1 MNLWEEILQKVE
13 SKVNRHSFNTWFRPT
28 RLLFEAGNTVGVLV
42 PNAQFR
48 DWLNKHY
55 AGIIHE
61 SLDELHR
68 PDLEVVFETDA
79 PRDGASSTSASNS
92 GSNGGTAKP
101 ASDPAPAGSWRTQ
114 TDEGY
119 RRPAPELHTPPTLN
133 PKYRFDTFVVG
144 TSNQFAHA
152 AARAVAEAP
161 SRAYNPL
168 FIYGGVGLGK
178 THLLHAIGHHIL
190 EHAPSSKL
198 VYISAE
204 KFMNDLINA
213 IRYDRILDFR
223 DKHRSFD
230 VLLVDDIQFIA
241 GKERTQEEFFHTF
254 NALYDSQ
261 KQIVLS
267 CDTLPRQIPTLE
279 ERLRSRFEWGLTAD
293 IQPPDLET
301 KIAILRKKADAETCV
316 LPDNVAIFIASRI
329 KSNIRELEGSLI
341 RLIAYASLT
350 GRPIDLPLAEEVLR
364 DLLPNEDRLIN
375 LDSIQKFVADH
386 YRLKVADLK
395 ARNNAKSV
403 ALPRQIAMYMGK
415 SLTKAS
421 LPDIGKA
428 FGGKHHSTVIHSVRK
443 IKTLRQTDPEFDKV
457 IQGFLD
463 SFR

>member
-1 MNLWEEILQKVE
+1 MNLWDEILQKIE

-28 RLLFEAGNTVGVLV
+28 RLLFESGSTVSVLV
-42 PNAQFR
+42 PNTHFR

-55 AGIIHE
+55 SGVIHE
-61 SLDELHR
+61 SLDEIHR
-68 PDLEVVFETDA
+68 PEIEVVFETD
-79 PRDGASSTSASNS
+79 PPKDE
-92 GSNGGTAKP
+92 
-101 ASDPAPAGSWRTQ
+101 ASDQPAAGPELQQPPKTQPVPTHPAPV
-114 TDEGY
+114 
-119 RRPAPELHTPPTLN
+119 LN
-133 PKYRFDTFVVG
+133 PRYRFDSFVVG

-152 AARAVAEAP
+152 AARAVAETP
-161 SRAYNPL
+161 SKAYNPL

-178 THLLHAIGHHIL
+178 THLLHAIGCHIL
-190 EHAPSSKL
+190 EQTPAVKL

-204 KFMNDLINA
+204 KFMNELINA
-213 IRYDRILDFR
+213 IRFDRILDFR
-223 DKHRSFD
+223 DRHRSYD

-267 CDTLPRQIPTLE
+267 SDSPPRDIPTLE

-293 IQPPDLET
+293 IQAPDLET
-301 KIAILRKKADAETCV
+301 KIAILRKKSDAEAVT

-341 RLIAYASLT
+341 RLIAYGSLT
-350 GRPIDLPLAEEVLR
+350 GRSIDLPLAKEVLR
-364 DLLPNEDRLIN
+364 DLLPSEDKVIN
-375 LDSIQKFVADH
+375 IDSIQKFVADH
-386 YRLKVADLK
+386 YRLRIADLK

-403 ALPRQIAMYMGK
+403 ALPRQIAMYLSK
-415 SLTKAS
+415 SLTRAS

-443 IKTLRQTDPEFDKV
+443 IRNLRQSDPELDKLV
-457 IQGFLD
+457 QGFLE
-463 SFR
+463 SFQ

>member
-1 MNLWEEILQKVE
+1 MNLWEEILHKVE

-28 RLLFEAGNTVGVLV
+28 RLLFETGNTVGVLV

-55 AGIIHE
+55 SGVIHE

-68 PDLEVVFETDA
+68 PELEVVFETTPTTDA
-79 PRDGASSTSASNS
+79 AEPSTAHAVQADRRSFAASL
-92 GSNGGTAKP
+92 
-101 ASDPAPAGSWRTQ
+101 PAPPVVSNAPPI
-114 TDEGY
+114 
-119 RRPAPELHTPPTLN
+119 PALN
-133 PKYRFDTFVVG
+133 TKYLFSTYVVG

-178 THLLHAIGHHIL
+178 THLLHAIGHQIL
-190 EHAPSSKL
+190 EQSPNFKV

-213 IRYDRILDFR
+213 IRYDRIMDFR

-267 CDTLPRQIPTLE
+267 SDAPPREIPTLE

-293 IQPPDLET
+293 IQAPDLET
-301 KIAILRKKADAETCV
+301 KIAILGKKAEAESLA
-316 LPDNVAIFIASRI
+316 LPDDVAIFIASRI

-350 GRPIDLPLAEEVLR
+350 ERAIDIALAREVLK
-364 DLLPNEDRLIN
+364 DLLPDDDKLIN
-375 LDSIQKFVADH
+375 LETIQKYVADH

-403 ALPRQIAMYMGK
+403 ALPRQIAMYLGK
-415 SLTKAS
+415 SLTKSS

-443 IKTLRQTDPEFDKV
+443 IDGLRKSDPEFDKL
-457 IQGFLD
+457 IQGFID
-463 SFR
+463 AFR

>member
-1 MNLWEEILQKVE
+1 MNLWDEILQKIE

-28 RLLFEAGNTVGVLV
+28 RLLVESGSTISVLV
-42 PNAQFR
+42 PNPHFR

-55 AGIIHE
+55 SGVIHE
-61 SLDELHR
+61 SLDEIHR
-68 PDLEVVFETDA
+68 PEIEILFETEPAADDVNE
-79 PRDGASSTSASNS
+79 PST
-92 GSNGGTAKP
+92 
-101 ASDPAPAGSWRTQ
+101 PAPAQVTP
-114 TDEGY
+114 
-119 RRPAPELHTPPTLN
+119 PAPSSDKPAHPAPALN
-133 PKYRFDTFVVG
+133 PRYRFDSFVVG

-161 SRAYNPL
+161 SKAYNPL

-178 THLLHAIGHHIL
+178 THLLHAIGYHIL
-190 EHAPSSKL
+190 GQSPSVKL

-204 KFMNDLINA
+204 KFMNELINA
-213 IRYDRILDFR
+213 IRFDRILEFR
-223 DKHRSFD
+223 DRHRSYD

-267 CDTLPRQIPTLE
+267 SDALPREIPTLE

-301 KIAILRKKADAETCV
+301 KIAILRKKADAEAV
-316 LPDNVAIFIASRI
+316 ALPDNVAIFIASRI

-341 RLIAYASLT
+341 RLIAYGSLT
-350 GRPIDLPLAEEVLR
+350 GRSIDLPLAQEVLR
-364 DLLPNEDRLIN
+364 DLLLTEDRVVN
-375 LDSIQKFVADH
+375 VDAIQKFVADH
-386 YRLKVADLK
+386 YRLRVADLK

-403 ALPRQIAMYMGK
+403 ALPRQVAMYLAK
-415 SLTKAS
+415 SLTRAS

-443 IKTLRQTDPEFDKV
+443 IHNLRQSDRDFDKLLQSF
-457 IQGFLD
+457 ID
-463 SFR
+463 SFQ

>member
-1 MNLWEEILQKVE
+1 MNLWEEILNKVE
-13 SKVNRHSFNTWFRPT
+13 SKINHHSFNTWFRPT
-28 RLLFEAGNTVGVLV
+28 RFIYEANNSVGVLV
-42 PNAQFR
+42 PNTQFR
-48 DWLNKHY
+48 DWLHKHY
-55 AGIIHE
+55 SGVINE
-61 SLDELHR
+61 SLEEIHR
-68 PDLEVVFETDA
+68 PDLEIVFKTTTQTAEQ
-79 PRDGASSTSASNS
+79 RESASPFTTNQS
-92 GSNGGTAKP
+92 F
-101 ASDPAPAGSWRTQ
+101 AGSS
-114 TDEGY
+114 
-119 RRPAPELHTPPTLN
+119 RPPGNSSREASHHSPPALN
-133 PKYRFDTFVVG
+133 PKYLFDSYVVG

-152 AARAVAEAP
+152 AALAVAESP

-178 THLLHAIGHHIL
+178 THLLHAIGQKIL
-190 EHAPSSKL
+190 SLSPNSKL

-204 KFMNDLINA
+204 KFMNELINA
-213 IRYDRILDFR
+213 IRYDRILEFR

-261 KQIVLS
+261 KQLVLS
-267 CDTLPRQIPTLE
+267 SDALPREIPTLE

-301 KIAILRKKADAETCV
+301 KIAILRKKADLEIV
-316 LPDNVAIFIASRI
+316 DLPDNVAIFIASRI

-341 RLIAYASLT
+341 RLIAYSSLT
-350 GRPIDLPLAEEVLR
+350 GRAIDLALAEEVLK
-364 DLLPNEDRLIN
+364 DLLPNEDKRID
-375 LDSIQKFVADH
+375 LDLIQKFVANH

-395 ARNNAKSV
+395 ARNNSKSV
-403 ALPRQIAMYMGK
+403 ALPRQIAMYLVK
-415 SLTKAS
+415 ALTKSS

-443 IKTLRQTDPEFDKV
+443 IEGLRQTDSAFDQT
-457 IQGFLD
+457 IRSHLD

>member
-1 MNLWEEILQKVE
+1 MNLWEEILQKIE
-13 SKVNRHSFNTWFRPT
+13 TKVNRHSFNTWFRPT
-28 RLLFEAGNTVGVLV
+28 RLLAERGQSVSVLV
-42 PNAQFR
+42 PNAHFR

-55 AGIIHE
+55 SGVILE

-68 PDLEVVFETDA
+68 PEIEVVFETARADA
-79 PRDGASSTSASNS
+79 
-92 GSNGGTAKP
+92 
-101 ASDPAPAGSWRTQ
+101 APADSAAS
-114 TDEGY
+114 
-119 RRPAPELHTPPTLN
+119 APSTASAFRAQALTPLDATPPPTLN

-152 AARAVAEAP
+152 AARAVAESP

-178 THLLHAIGHHIL
+178 THLLHAIGHQIL
-190 EHAPSSKL
+190 DQNPAVKM

-204 KFMNDLINA
+204 KFMNELINA
-213 IRYDRILDFR
+213 IRYDRIIEFR
-223 DKHRSFD
+223 NKHRSFD

-254 NALYDSQ
+254 NALYDAQ

-267 CDTLPRQIPTLE
+267 SDAPPREIPTLE

-293 IQPPDLET
+293 IQAPDLET
-301 KIAILRKKADAETCV
+301 KIAILRKKADADGV
-316 LPDNVAIFIASRI
+316 NLPDNVAIFIASRI

-341 RLIAYASLT
+341 RLIAYSSLT
-350 GRPIDLPLAEEVLR
+350 GRTIDLSLTQEVLR
-364 DLLPNEDRLIN
+364 DLLPSEEKILNM
-375 LDSIQKFVADH
+375 DSIQKYVADH
-386 YRLKVADLK
+386 FRLKVSDLK

-403 ALPRQIAMYMGK
+403 ALPRQIAMYLSK
-415 SLTKAS
+415 SLTRAS

-443 IKTLRQTDPEFDKV
+443 IDALRRSDPEFDRL
-457 IQGFLD
+457 IQGLVD
-463 SFR
+463 SLR

>member
-1 MNLWEEILQKVE
+1 MNLWEEILQKIE
-13 SKVNRHSFNTWFRPT
+13 TKVNRHSFNTWFRPT
-28 RLLFEAGNTVGVLV
+28 RLLAEHGQSVSVLV
-42 PNAQFR
+42 PNAHFR

-55 AGIIHE
+55 SGVILE

-68 PDLEVVFETDA
+68 PEIEVVFETPRSDA
-79 PRDGASSTSASNS
+79 APSESGA
-92 GSNGGTAKP
+92 
-101 ASDPAPAGSWRTQ
+101 PAPPSVSSS
-114 TDEGY
+114 
-119 RRPAPELHTPPTLN
+119 PLAPLDVTPPPALN

-152 AARAVAEAP
+152 AARAVAESP

-190 EHAPSSKL
+190 DHNPSVKM

-204 KFMNDLINA
+204 KFMNELINA
-213 IRYDRILDFR
+213 IRYDRIIEFR
-223 DKHRSFD
+223 NKHRSFD

-254 NALYDSQ
+254 NALYDAQ

-267 CDTLPRQIPTLE
+267 SDAPPREIPTLE

-293 IQPPDLET
+293 IQAPDLET
-301 KIAILRKKADAETCV
+301 KIAILRKKADAEGV
-316 LPDNVAIFIASRI
+316 SLPDNVAIFIASRI

-341 RLIAYASLT
+341 RLIAYSSLT
-350 GRPIDLPLAEEVLR
+350 GRVIDLSLTQEILR
-364 DLLPNEDRLIN
+364 DFLPSEEKTLN
-375 LDSIQKFVADH
+375 LESIQKYVADH
-386 YRLKVADLK
+386 FRLKVSDLK

-403 ALPRQIAMYMGK
+403 ALPRQIAMYLSK
-415 SLTKAS
+415 SLTRAS

-443 IKTLRQTDPEFDKV
+443 IDALRRSDPDFDRLIQSLTDS
-457 IQGFLD
+457 L
-463 SFR
+463 R

>member
-1 MNLWEEILQKVE
+1 MNLWEEVLHKVE
-13 SKVNRHSFNTWFRPT
+13 SKVNQHSFNTWFRPT

-42 PNAQFR
+42 PNNHFR

-55 AGIIHE
+55 SGIIHE

-68 PDLEVVFETDA
+68 PDLEVVFETKK
-79 PRDGASSTSASNS
+79 PSEPASSSEDTRSTGARLAADAS
-92 GSNGGTAKP
+92 K
-101 ASDPAPAGSWRTQ
+101 APGAHATH
-114 TDEGY
+114 
-119 RRPAPELHTPPTLN
+119 APTPPLN
-133 PKYRFDTFVVG
+133 LKYRFESFVVG

-178 THLLHAIGHHIL
+178 THLLHAIGHQIL
-190 EHAPSSKL
+190 KQQPSFKL

-204 KFMNDLINA
+204 TFMNELINA
-213 IRYDRILDFR
+213 IRYDRILGFR

-254 NALYDSQ
+254 NALYDAQ
-261 KQIVLS
+261 KQIVIS
-267 CDTLPRQIPTLE
+267 SDSPPREIPTLE

-293 IQPPDLET
+293 IQAPDLET
-301 KIAILRKKADAETCV
+301 KIAILRKKTAAEDVV

-341 RLIAYASLT
+341 RLIAYSSLT
-350 GRPIDLPLAEEVLR
+350 GRSIDLALTKDVLK
-364 DLLPNEDRLIN
+364 DLLPIEDRLIN
-375 LDSIQKFVADH
+375 LDAIQKYVANH
-386 YRLKVADLK
+386 YRLKVTDLK
-395 ARNNAKSV
+395 ARNNAKSI
-403 ALPRQIAMYMGK
+403 ALPRQIAMYLGK
-415 SLTKAS
+415 FLTKSS

-428 FGGKHHSTVIHSVRK
+428 FGGKHHSTVIHSIRK
-443 IKTLRQTDPEFDKV
+443 IANLRKSDPEFDKV

>member
-1 MNLWEEILQKVE
+1 MNLWEEILHKVE

-28 RLLFEAGNTVGVLV
+28 RLLFENGNTVGVLV
-42 PNAQFR
+42 PNTHFR

-55 AGIIHE
+55 SGIIHE
-61 SLDELHR
+61 SLDEIER
-68 PDLEVVFETDA
+68 PGLEIVFETDTPA
-79 PRDGASSTSASNS
+79 EPSNLPKGQPHSTSSNPTTLVP
-92 GSNGGTAKP
+92 N
-101 ASDPAPAGSWRTQ
+101 
-114 TDEGY
+114 
-119 RRPAPELHTPPTLN
+119 RRAAATIPPPRLN
-133 PKYRFDTFVVG
+133 PRYRFDSYVVG

-152 AARAVAEAP
+152 AAKAVAEAP

-168 FIYGGVGLGK
+168 FVYGGVGLGK
-178 THLLHAIGHHIL
+178 THLLHAIGHQIL
-190 EHAPSSKL
+190 EQSPNTKL

-223 DKHRSFD
+223 ETHRSFD

-267 CDTLPRQIPTLE
+267 SDALPREIPTLE
-279 ERLRSRFEWGLTAD
+279 ERLRSRFQWGLTAD
-293 IQPPDLET
+293 IQAPDLET
-301 KIAILRKKADAETCV
+301 KIAILRKKADAEDML
-316 LPDNVAIFIASRI
+316 LPDDVAIFIASRI

-350 GRPIDLPLAEEVLR
+350 GRDIDLPLAQDVLS
-364 DLLPNEDRLIN
+364 DLLPGDDRIIN
-375 LDSIQKFVADH
+375 LDAIQKFGADR

-403 ALPRQIAMYMGK
+403 ALPRQIAMYLGK
-415 SLTKAS
+415 NLTKAS

-443 IKTLRQTDPEFDKV
+443 IQALRQTDPAFDKT

-463 SFR
+463 SLR

>member
-1 MNLWEEILQKVE
+1 MNLWEEILQKIE

-28 RLLFEAGNTVGVLV
+28 RLLAERDQSVSVLV
-42 PNAQFR
+42 PNAHFR

-55 AGIIHE
+55 SGVILE

-68 PDLEVVFETDA
+68 PEIQVVFETARPEGAATERTTTVPERPSVPSSLAA
-79 PRDGASSTSASNS
+79 PDS
-92 GSNGGTAKP
+92 
-101 ASDPAPAGSWRTQ
+101 
-114 TDEGY
+114 
-119 RRPAPELHTPPTLN
+119 TPPPILN

-152 AARAVAEAP
+152 AARAVAESP

-178 THLLHAIGHHIL
+178 THLLHAIGHQIL
-190 EHAPSSKL
+190 DQNPPVKM

-204 KFMNDLINA
+204 RFMNDLINA
-213 IRYDRILDFR
+213 IRYDRILEFR
-223 DKHRSFD
+223 NKHRSFD

-267 CDTLPRQIPTLE
+267 SDAPPREIPTLE

-293 IQPPDLET
+293 IQAPDLET
-301 KIAILRKKADAETCV
+301 KIAILRKKADAEGV
-316 LPDNVAIFIASRI
+316 LLPDNVAIFIASRI

-341 RLIAYASLT
+341 RLIAYSSLT
-350 GRPIDLPLAEEVLR
+350 ARAIDLGLTQEVLR
-364 DLLPNEDRLIN
+364 DLLPSEEKTLN
-375 LDSIQKFVADH
+375 LDAIQKYVADH
-386 YRLKVADLK
+386 FRLKISDLK

-403 ALPRQIAMYMGK
+403 ALPRQIAMYLSK
-415 SLTKAS
+415 SLTRAS

-443 IKTLRQTDPEFDKV
+443 IDALRRSDPEFNRL
-457 IQGFLD
+457 IQSLAD
-463 SFR
+463 SLR

>member
-1 MNLWEEILQKVE
+1 MLAPMNVWEEILQKIE
-13 SKVNRHSFNTWFRPT
+13 TKVNRHSFNTWFRPT
-28 RLLFEAGNTVGVLV
+28 RLLADRGQSVSVLV
-42 PNAQFR
+42 PNAHFR

-55 AGIIHE
+55 SGVILE

-68 PDLEVVFETDA
+68 PEIEVVFETPRTDA
-79 PRDGASSTSASNS
+79 SASEPPPAD
-92 GSNGGTAKP
+92 GQGGGP
-101 ASDPAPAGSWRTQ
+101 SSSASVDRA
-114 TDEGY
+114 
-119 RRPAPELHTPPTLN
+119 PPTLN

-152 AARAVAEAP
+152 AARAVAESP

-190 EHAPSSKL
+190 DQRPPIQM

-204 KFMNDLINA
+204 KFMNELINA
-213 IRYDRILDFR
+213 IRYDRIIEFR
-223 DKHRSFD
+223 NKHRSFD
-230 VLLVDDIQFIA
+230 VLLMDDIQFIA

-267 CDTLPRQIPTLE
+267 SDAPPREIPTLE

-293 IQPPDLET
+293 IQAPDLET
-301 KIAILRKKADAETCV
+301 KIAILRKKADAEGVT

-341 RLIAYASLT
+341 RLIAYSSLT
-350 GRPIDLPLAEEVLR
+350 GRNIDLHLTQEVLR
-364 DLLPNEDRLIN
+364 DLLPSEEKILN
-375 LDSIQKFVADH
+375 LDSIQKYVADH
-386 YRLKVADLK
+386 FRLKVSDLK

-403 ALPRQIAMYMGK
+403 ALPRQIAMYLSK
-415 SLTKAS
+415 ALTRAS

-443 IKTLRQTDPEFDKV
+443 IDSLRRSDPDFDRL
-457 IQGFLD
+457 IQSLAD
-463 SFR
+463 SLR